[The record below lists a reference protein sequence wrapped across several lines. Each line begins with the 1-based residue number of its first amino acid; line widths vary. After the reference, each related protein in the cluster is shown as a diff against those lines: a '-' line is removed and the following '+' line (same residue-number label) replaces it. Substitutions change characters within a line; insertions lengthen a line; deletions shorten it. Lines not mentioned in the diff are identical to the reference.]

1 MAIDLGLDNLA
12 TCVDTNGAS
21 FIVDGRKLK
30 SINQWFNKENARLQS
45 IKDKQKIERLTERQV
60 RLYINRSNRVR
71 DYLNKA
77 ARLIV
82 KHCISNKVSC
92 LIVGF
97 NPGIKQEINIGS
109 RNNQNFVQIPF
120 HTLRNKIKSLCERY
134 GLIYKEQE
142 ESYTSK
148 SSYLDGDYLPIYNAD
163 KQTTY
168 QFSGKRIKR
177 GLYRSKQGHL
187 INAFRTRRGKYW

>member
-1 MAIDLGLDNLA
+1 
-12 TCVDTNGAS
+12 
-21 FIVDGRKLK
+21 
-30 SINQWFNKENARLQS
+30 
-45 IKDKQKIERLTERQV
+45 
-60 RLYINRSNRVR
+60 
-71 DYLNKA
+71 
-77 ARLIV
+77 
-82 KHCISNKVSC
+82 

-109 RNNQNFVQIPF
+109 RTNQNFVQIPF

-187 INAFRTRRGKYW
+187 INALRTRRGKYW